1 MSLGRSCVD
10 PAKRLHIFQVW
21 VLWTLVWQCDV
32 LIATDLRHEN
42 DGPDLLDLWILR
54 RANTIHVASDLD
66 AQICNANEA
75 LENVLGKDISVANLL
90 QVIRIDV
97 DVVSAQVHI
106 GGRDRTHSPVC
117 LRCKLLAL
125 VL

>member
-21 VLWTLVWQCDV
+21 VFWTLVWQCDV

-42 DGPDLLDLWILR
+42 DGPYLLDLWILR
-54 RANTIHVASDLD
+54 WADTIHVASDLD
-66 AQICNANEA
+66 AEICDADKT
-75 LENVLGKDISVANLL
+75 LENVLWQDISVAYLL

-97 DVVSAQVHI
+97 DMVSAQVHI
-106 GGRDRTHSPVC
+106 GG
-117 LRCKLLAL
+117 
-125 VL
+125 